1 MPDREDEIERVV
13 FLSTPK
19 SVALVQ
25 FMVTLEM
32 DAIPN
37 GTGED
42 YALGVLKELRERS
55 LDELDYGMRIY

>member
-1 MPDREDEIERVV
+1 
-13 FLSTPK
+13 
-19 SVALVQ
+19 
-25 FMVTLEM
+25 MVTLEM

>member
-1 MPDREDEIERVV
+1 MPHRDDKIERVI
-13 FLSTPK
+13 FLSNPA
-19 SVALVQ
+19 SIALVQ